1 MQNDSPSRRRPAAP
15 NSSLVNG
22 KAFKENAGKWD
33 RRRKRY
39 HSLEESMFNVL
50 TWVDE
55 KGREPRVGEPEWLED
70 QTDTSDTCKH
80 AQDIEN
86 D

>member
-1 MQNDSPSRRRPAAP
+1 
-15 NSSLVNG
+15 
-22 KAFKENAGKWD
+22 
-33 RRRKRY
+33 
-39 HSLEESMFNVL
+39 MFNVL